1 MNHSTKIRKARSDG
15 AQWEK
20 IIFKIALSQGVLPIV
35 MPLGARRI
43 GPFKLVQIKTPFDL
57 ILIHNG
63 LSVFVDAK
71 SIDSD
76 RIAFSHLTEHQVNT
90 LSAIEEKGATAGYL
104 IYFRPENAVCFARA
118 SILKSLKPGDALHGK
133 DMVYLGGIQDFSLG
147 RLFSLHLETHGH

>member
-1 MNHSTKIRKARSDG
+1 MNQTLKIRKSRREG
-15 AQWEK
+15 AQWEQ
-20 IIFKIALSQGVLPIV
+20 IIFRTALSQGVLPIV

-57 ILIHNG
+57 IMVHNG

-76 RIAFSHLTEHQVNT
+76 RISFSAITEHQVNT
-90 LSAIEEKGATAGYL
+90 LSAIEEKGVTAGYL
-104 IYFRPENAVCFARA
+104 IYFRPENAICFVKA
-118 SILKSLKPGDALHGK
+118 SLLKALTPGESIHGK
-133 DMVYLGGIQDFSLG
+133 DMIYLGSLEDFTLG